1 MKKIAFLLL
10 ISLFQF
16 TMNAQKSAK
25 PSTKAKAKTPIK
37 TEVSKPEVSKSDI
50 AKPAFKFETEEL
62 DYGTIKKNADGVR
75 FFKFK
80 NIGNAPLIIEDV
92 KGSCGCT
99 IPTKPSEPIMPGKS
113 GEIKVKY
120 ATDRVGAFIKTVTIV
135 SNATDMPKVVK
146 IKGEVTEN

>member
-1 MKKIAFLLL
+1 MKKLALLLL

-16 TMNAQKSAK
+16 TMNAQNSVKS
-25 PSTKAKAKTPIK
+25 SAKAKTSK
-37 TEVSKPEVSKSDI
+37 SEVSKPEVSKSDI
-50 AKPAFKFETEEL
+50 SKPVFKFETEEL
-62 DYGTIKKNADGVR
+62 DYGTIKRNADGVR

-120 ATDRVGAFIKTVTIV
+120 ATDRVGKFIKTVTIV